1 MTTRKRVTDEE
12 IAERVRRAVSAA
24 DDRKALDLKVLDLAQ
39 VTDFTDYFLIMS
51 GGSDRQVQA
60 LADAVDEILRAEKV
74 RPLHTEGTR
83 GGHWVL
89 LDYGD
94 FIVHV
99 FDEETRRFYG
109 LERLWADAP
118 EVTERFR
125 AAAS

>member
-1 MTTRKRVTDEE
+1 MKKRVTDAD
-12 IAERVRRAVSAA
+12 IADRVRCAVRAA
-24 DDRKALDLKVLDLAQ
+24 DDRKAADLKVLALAD
-39 VTDFTDYFLIMS
+39 VSDFTDYFLICS

-60 LADAVDEILRAEKV
+60 IADAVDETLRAEKV
-74 RPLHTEGTR
+74 RPLHVEGLNA
-83 GGHWVL
+83 GHWVL

-99 FDEETRRFYG
+99 FDDETRRFYG

-118 EVTERFR
+118 EVTDRFR